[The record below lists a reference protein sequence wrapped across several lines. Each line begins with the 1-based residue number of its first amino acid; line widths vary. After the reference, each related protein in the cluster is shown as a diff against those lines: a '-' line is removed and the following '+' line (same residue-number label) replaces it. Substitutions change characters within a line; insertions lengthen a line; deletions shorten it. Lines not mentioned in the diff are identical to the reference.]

1 VPATSSRGKALFYAT
16 RCGLES
22 AQLASLAAEGL
33 DGSAEF
39 LAATQSN
46 LAEQAYVAALGE
58 GPPFAVN
65 AAVGADLG
73 IDAETQTR
81 ILDDLNVNPAE
92 VDDREDWRKELEDQV
107 EAESGPID
115 DSDVDLTDKFA
126 KEGDPG
132 VKQEMTLTCECTECG
147 YTLFIA
153 AGREGKFF
161 GDDYKCP
168 ECGCNKSKFNI
179 DAVADGA

>member
-1 VPATSSRGKALFYAT
+1 M
-16 RCGLES
+16 
-22 AQLASLAAEGL
+22 
-33 DGSAEF
+33 
-39 LAATQSN
+39 
-46 LAEQAYVAALGE
+46 
-58 GPPFAVN
+58 
-65 AAVGADLG
+65 
-73 IDAETQTR
+73 
-81 ILDDLNVNPAE
+81 
-92 VDDREDWRKELEDQV
+92 EDQV